1 MVTDLWSDFQF
12 PKKNAFVVLDVD
24 RPAFVQL
31 VQSLLTAV

>member
-24 RPAFVQL
+24 RPAFVER
-31 VQSLLTAV
+31 VQTLLTSV